1 MKHVKLR
8 SEQGFTIV
16 ELMIALSVLSVL
28 LITATLI
35 LIQIGALYSKGV
47 NAADLQNVNRNV
59 VSDLTGQLQ
68 FSGKVPAGCVP
79 IANDVTCYVPSN
91 PLSPSPTTIHNNTD
105 GTDETIYSYCIG
117 KTRYSYVMNRELG
130 TDSGTTPTQVT
141 QHVLWRDTMTST
153 SSCPPADIVNGTHLD
168 DPPSSGDGYEM
179 MGSHMRLT
187 RFNIQPLA
195 GSNGV
200 YTVQAW
206 MAFGDSDLVQ
216 TQSDGTS
223 TCSSG
228 KGTQFC
234 AISTIS
240 TQVTGRVY

>member
-1 MKHVKLR
+1 MKHAKLR

-35 LIQIGALYSKGV
+35 LIQIGGLYSKGV

-59 VSDLTGQLQ
+59 VADVTGQLQ
-68 FSGKVPAGCVP
+68 FSGRVPNGCMP
-79 IANDVTCYVPSN
+79 IANNVTCYAQ
-91 PLSPSPTTIHNNTD
+91 TTANVHNNTD

-117 KTRYSYVMNRELG
+117 KTRYSYVLNRELG
-130 TDSGTTPTQVT
+130 TNSATTPTQVT

-153 SSCPPADIVNGTHLD
+153 SSCPPADIVNSTHLS

-187 RFNIQPLA
+187 RFNMQPIT

-200 YTVQAW
+200 YNVDVW
-206 MAFGDSDLVQ
+206 LAFGDSDLVQ
-216 TQSDGTS
+216 TQADGSS
-223 TCSSG
+223 TCVTG

-234 AISTIS
+234 SISTIS